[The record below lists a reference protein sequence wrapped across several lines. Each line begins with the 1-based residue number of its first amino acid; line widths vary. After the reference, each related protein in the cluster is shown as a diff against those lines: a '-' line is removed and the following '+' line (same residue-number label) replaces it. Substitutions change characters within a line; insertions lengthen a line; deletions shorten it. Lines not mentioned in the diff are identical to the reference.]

1 MSTKLYVDTMTS
13 DKLVRRRRY
22 GDDLEVQVLT
32 ECDAPGA
39 SVAKVA
45 MAHGIN
51 ANVVHRWR
59 QLAREGGQATVTKP
73 REFVP
78 VAIAAP
84 TPLPVQ
90 SRRDI
95 EVELRRGAVTMKVLW
110 PSSAAA
116 DFAAWTREMR
126 AHASRAPLRRVRA
139 ATLSM
144 CGWRPGEAAFLPRL
158 HLPQRRVAPRN
169 APRRLPR
176 RRGLNA
182 PLANFAAKV
191 SRQRCRSTL
200 RGFRRL
206 PCFDSART
214 LIAHAGWPWSCSTIT
229 YLWSASSVFANSRAA
244 HYTVSGSVPR
254 GIDSMRLN
262 ASRRSLTSSMR
273 LPP

>member
-95 EVELRRGAVTMKVLW
+95 EVELRRGAVTMKVLC
-110 PSSAAA
+110 ACL
-116 DFAAWTREMR
+116 
-126 AHASRAPLRRVRA
+126 SRASLHRSDAAVLR
-139 ATLSM
+139 
-144 CGWRPGEAAFLPRL
+144 
-158 HLPQRRVAPRN
+158 
-169 APRRLPR
+169 
-176 RRGLNA
+176 
-182 PLANFAAKV
+182 
-191 SRQRCRSTL
+191 
-200 RGFRRL
+200 
-206 PCFDSART
+206 
-214 LIAHAGWPWSCSTIT
+214 
-229 YLWSASSVFANSRAA
+229 NSRK
-244 HYTVSGSVPR
+244 
-254 GIDSMRLN
+254 
-262 ASRRSLTSSMR
+262 
-273 LPP
+273 